1 MNHTQKA
8 IIKTLVYAD
17 IFNYPLT
24 ISQIQTFLISS
35 QPFKRLTIEKNIA
48 FLVSQKKVSCRQNLY
63 TLVERENLVST
74 RLQRR
79 QLSHQKKQLAQ
90 HVAQELSTI
99 SSLQAVFLTGALTM
113 DNADANDD
121 IDVMLITA
129 PFQLWTTRLRIIQA
143 LDRLGVRRKAGM
155 TLAKDLV
162 CPNIYVTTD
171 RLAIPAKARNLY
183 TAHEIAQVVPLVD
196 KSSVYRQFLNQNR
209 WIKKFLV
216 NFPIPNSSSGY
227 DKNHQSRPS
236 TPKLTEKFFY
246 IMQKLYM
253 QRHRTTESVS
263 MNRAFFHPRPTGS
276 IILDEYHNRI
286 KALGIES

>member
-8 IIKTLVYAD
+8 IFKTMVYAD

-63 TLVERENLVST
+63 TLVEREDLVST
-74 RLQRR
+74 RSQRR

-113 DNADANDD
+113 DNAESDDD
-121 IDVMLITA
+121 IDVMLVTSLN
-129 PFQLWTTRLRIIQA
+129 QLWTTRIKVIRT
-143 LDRLGVRRKAGM
+143 LDQLGVRRKARM

-171 RLAIPAKARNLY
+171 SLAIPAKAQNLY
-183 TAHEIAQVVPLVD
+183 TAHEIAQVVPLFD
-196 KSSVYRQFLNQNR
+196 KSSVYPQFLNQNQ
-209 WIKKFLV
+209 WIKKFLA
-216 NFPIPNSSSGY
+216 NFPILINSSGY
-227 DKNHQSRPS
+227 YKNHQIHPS